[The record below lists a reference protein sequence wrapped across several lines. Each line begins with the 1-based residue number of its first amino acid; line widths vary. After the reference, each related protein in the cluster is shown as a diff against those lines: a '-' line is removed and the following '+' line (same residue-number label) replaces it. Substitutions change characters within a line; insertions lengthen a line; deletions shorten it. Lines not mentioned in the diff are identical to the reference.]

1 MFVTG
6 RLLTAA
12 IERARANAEAGEW
25 PPSSMRQL
33 AEARY
38 EDRLHPRDRVGRWAD
53 VLDKLASPGRTEG
66 PKPGQHRT
74 VEALRGR
81 WAELDRALLPY
92 AGHAEAPEARDIVR
106 KQQLISKL
114 IHHRSIDEGGPEGVG
129 EPGGPVDVLVIGAGP
144 AGLQAAINGG
154 AEGLDTLLIDP
165 NTEPGGQAGLSSR
178 IENLMGFPTGVTG
191 EQLAKQSYEQAL
203 RLGARAE
210 LGVSA
215 TGLEY
220 DPGSGMKTVA
230 LSDGRKVKA
239 RAVVLAGGV
248 QFRKIDFPGADS
260 PDIVYG
266 NSKQLKLRCGKGDAV
281 IVGGANSAAQAAVDV
296 SNSGAHKVT
305 LLVRHKVDAR
315 MSKYMLD
322 QLRSDP
328 KIEIVEDATLDH
340 AKTGD
345 DGRVT
350 GVVLKDGRELP
361 ATAIGLFIGSA
372 PSAKWADLDLD
383 ERGFVKVGGEGREYL
398 ESSVPG
404 VFAAGDIRAS
414 SNHRV
419 ASAVGDGTLAIAE
432 AWGRVKEVG
441 HRKVSEAADP
451 RDDEDSPEIAR
462 PGQWA
467 DIERE
472 AAAIP
477 DDEADRSYAALLEL
491 DAEQPYTGGEGE

>member
-1 MFVTG
+1 
-6 RLLTAA
+6 
-12 IERARANAEAGEW
+12 
-25 PPSSMRQL
+25 
-33 AEARY
+33 
-38 EDRLHPRDRVGRWAD
+38 
-53 VLDKLASPGRTEG
+53 
-66 PKPGQHRT
+66 
-74 VEALRGR
+74 
-81 WAELDRALLPY
+81 
-92 AGHAEAPEARDIVR
+92 
-106 KQQLISKL
+106 
-114 IHHRSIDEGGPEGVG
+114 VG

-154 AEGLDTLLIDP
+154 TEGMDTLLIDP

-191 EQLAKQSYEQAL
+191 EQLAKQAYEQAQ
-203 RLGARAE
+203 RVGARTE
-210 LGVSA
+210 LGVAA

-220 DPGSGMKTVA
+220 DPDTGMKTVA

-266 NSKQLKLRCGKGDAV
+266 NSKNLKLRCGHGDAI
-281 IVGGANSAAQAAVDV
+281 IVGGANSAGQAAVDV
-296 SNSGAHKVT
+296 AASARKVT

-315 MSKYMLD
+315 MSKYLID

-340 AKTGD
+340 VTKGD

-350 GVVLKDGRELP
+350 GIVLKDGREMP
-361 ATAIGLFIGSA
+361 ATAVGLFIGSA

-419 ASAVGDGTLAIAE
+419 ASAIGDGAQAIAE
-432 AWGRVKEVG
+432 AWARVKEVG
-441 HRKVSEAADP
+441 HKDVSEAAGP
-451 RDDEDSPEIAR
+451 EDEDNPEIAR
-462 PGQWA
+462 PGQWS

-477 DDEADRSYAALLEL
+477 DDEADKSYAALLEL